1 MTMSIATYNLGPVA
15 CIPLGEGRLFETGD
29 TLIAIFRARDGR
41 VYATEPWCPHRGG
54 PLIDGI
60 VAAGKV
66 VCPLHGYTFDLATG
80 KPAHNE
86 CRAIRTYPVRLT
98 DQDEVLVTMR
108 RGRTAPVTEP
118 SDAATEA
125 TAQASADASAAASAA
140 ATTEAST
147 EMTAEA
153 SSEASPEAS
162 IEASAEA
169 SHETS
174 RETQAGYEHH
184 EASPAD
190 A

>member
-1 MTMSIATYNLGPVA
+1 MSNATYNLGPVA
-15 CIPLGEGRLFETGD
+15 CIPLGEGRLFEAGT

-41 VYATEPWCPHRGG
+41 VYATEPWCPHKGG

-98 DQDEVLVTMR
+98 EEDEVLVTMR
-108 RGRTAPVTEP
+108 RGKIVEP
-118 SDAATEA
+118 
-125 TAQASADASAAASAA
+125 
-140 ATTEAST
+140 
-147 EMTAEA
+147 EMTA
-153 SSEASPEAS
+153 SESEN
-162 IEASAEA
+162 EA
-169 SHETS
+169 SHGAVGDENTS
-174 RETQAGYEHH
+174 V
-184 EASPAD
+184 D

>member
-1 MTMSIATYNLGPVA
+1 MTMSNANYNLGPVA
-15 CIPLGEGRLFETGD
+15 CIPLGEGRLFEAGT

-41 VYATEPWCPHRGG
+41 VYATEPWCPHKGG

-98 DQDEVLVTMR
+98 EEDEVLVTMR
-108 RGRTAPVTEP
+108 RGKIVEP
-118 SDAATEA
+118 EM
-125 TAQASADASAAASAA
+125 AASESEN
-140 ATTEAST
+140 EASDGAVGD
-147 EMTAEA
+147 EN
-153 SSEASPEAS
+153 
-162 IEASAEA
+162 
-169 SHETS
+169 TS
-174 RETQAGYEHH
+174 V
-184 EASPAD
+184 D

>member
-1 MTMSIATYNLGPVA
+1 MSTATYNLGPVA
-15 CIPLGEGRLFETGD
+15 CIPLGEGRLFEAGT

-60 VAAGKV
+60 VAGGKV
-66 VCPLHGYTFDLATG
+66 VCPLHGYAFELATG

-108 RGRTAPVTEP
+108 RGKTPEIAEPAAAQAESTDTAE
-118 SDAATEA
+118 AGTEA
-125 TAQASADASAAASAA
+125 DADASAGG
-140 ATTEAST
+140 
-147 EMTAEA
+147 AEA
-153 SSEASPEAS
+153 TGS
-162 IEASAEA
+162 
-169 SHETS
+169 
-174 RETQAGYEHH
+174 
-184 EASPAD
+184 D

>member
-1 MTMSIATYNLGPVA
+1 MSTATYNLGPVA

-66 VCPLHGYTFDLATG
+66 VCPLHGYAFDLTRG
-80 KPAHNE
+80 KPSHSE

-98 DQDEVLVTMR
+98 DQDEVLVSMR
-108 RGRTAPVTEP
+108 RGRLGHCG
-118 SDAATEA
+118 
-125 TAQASADASAAASAA
+125 
-140 ATTEAST
+140 
-147 EMTAEA
+147 TAELEMEKEKETVNTHA
-153 SSEASPEAS
+153 EAVRAEGNDRDDGNKVAS
-162 IEASAEA
+162 I
-169 SHETS
+169 
-174 RETQAGYEHH
+174 
-184 EASPAD
+184 D

>member
-1 MTMSIATYNLGPVA
+1 MSNATYNLGPVA
-15 CIPLGEGRLFETGD
+15 CIPLGEGRLFEAGT

-41 VYATEPWCPHRGG
+41 VYATEPWCPHKGG

-98 DQDEVLVTMR
+98 EEDEVLVTMR
-108 RGRTAPVTEP
+108 RGKIVEP
-118 SDAATEA
+118 EM
-125 TAQASADASAAASAA
+125 AASE
-140 ATTEAST
+140 TENEASDGAVGD
-147 EMTAEA
+147 EN
-153 SSEASPEAS
+153 
-162 IEASAEA
+162 
-169 SHETS
+169 TS
-174 RETQAGYEHH
+174 V
-184 EASPAD
+184 D